1 MTSSVHES
9 STPGYAHGF
18 PDPIGALRAARLTA
32 VTHPDWCD
40 RTRCEVRVG
49 AVRHIGQ
56 PVHWHAL
63 GDDVEF
69 SLSRMQ
75 RDDDPVG
82 YLFKIRHVAVF
93 DPYEIE
99 LVDGDIDAFPVARMR
114 LHLAEQE
121 IEGDPRDDV
130 TATAELPVVEAQV
143 TASADH
149 G

>member
-1 MTSSVHES
+1 MTSPVHTS
-9 STPGYAHGF
+9 FDPGYAHGF

-56 PVHWHAL
+56 PVYWHAL

-69 SLSRMQ
+69 SLSRHQ
-75 RDDDPVG
+75 RDDDPPG
-82 YLFKIRHVAVF
+82 YLYGIRHLAVV
-93 DPYEIE
+93 DTYEIE
-99 LVDGDIDAFPVARMR
+99 LCDGDIDTFPVARMR

-121 IEGDPRDDV
+121 IEGDPRDDI
-130 TATAELPVVEAQV
+130 TDTAELPVVARSEEPAV
-143 TASADH
+143 
-149 G
+149 